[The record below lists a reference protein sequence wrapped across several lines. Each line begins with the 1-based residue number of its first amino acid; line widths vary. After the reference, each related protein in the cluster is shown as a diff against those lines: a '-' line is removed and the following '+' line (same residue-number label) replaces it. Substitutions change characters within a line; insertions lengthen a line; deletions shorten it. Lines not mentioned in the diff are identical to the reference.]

1 MKISDIY
8 TQTTLLCEEF
18 LSLVING
25 LQDINSSRQFMNY
38 LVLTNVYPIYFL
50 IYFNKRRH
58 SHH

>member
-25 LQDINSSRQFMNY
+25 LSYTD
-38 LVLTNVYPIYFL
+38 LG
-50 IYFNKRRH
+50 
-58 SHH
+58 